1 MCKSTLF
8 AAKLNRKLLDMY
20 LLKELLR
27 SGRNVVWTVDHI
39 IVSSITLHLL
49 SDQKRFDLLEFV
61 VQLLK
66 YLYFLTN
73 YRSWTIPSTLTCLK
87 SIFSYK
93 LGRIYLVFRVFSLKL
108 VSNKNRDNSKDILN
122 LLLQFILLAWHSIS
136 VLR

>member
-8 AAKLNRKLLDMY
+8 AAKLNRKILSVY

-73 YRSWTIPSTLTCLK
+73 YRS
-87 SIFSYK
+87 
-93 LGRIYLVFRVFSLKL
+93 
-108 VSNKNRDNSKDILN
+108 
-122 LLLQFILLAWHSIS
+122 
-136 VLR
+136 